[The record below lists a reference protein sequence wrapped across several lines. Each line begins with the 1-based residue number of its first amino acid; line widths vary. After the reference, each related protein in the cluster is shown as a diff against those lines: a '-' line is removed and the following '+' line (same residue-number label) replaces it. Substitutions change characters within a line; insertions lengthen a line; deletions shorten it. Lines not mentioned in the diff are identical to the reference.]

1 MLDEYKK
8 CIEACYLCATA
19 CDNCAASCLDEENL
33 EMMRECIKLDMQ
45 CANICRLAAQF
56 MTLNSGSAQDL
67 CRLCADVC
75 QKCVTSVES
84 MNMTIVRIAQALVIT
99 APNNAERWPPEK
111 NSNYQTRFG
120 GVLYSR

>member
-1 MLDEYKK
+1 MPGLLVLMPLR
-8 CIEACYLCATA
+8 ALG
-19 CDNCAASCLDEENL
+19 LQPQG
-33 EMMRECIKLDMQ
+33 MQ
-45 CANICRLAAQF
+45 LLQLHGLFALLVFALMFVR
-56 MTLNSGSAQDL
+56 SA
-67 CRLCADVC
+67 
-75 QKCVTSVES
+75 VTSVES